1 MASKDLVKG
10 YCKESKC
17 EYDVYTK
24 EKMDELLAE
33 ISTGMTGDEYNS
45 SSTYSKGDLII
56 YNNILY
62 KCNTDITTA
71 EEWNASHWT
80 ATSLS
85 NEIENKQNTLTFDS
99 TPTSGSTNPVT
110 SGGIY
115 SLFNGVNSSINN
127 INSSLSTINT
137 TLANKQNNITSGTS
151 APTGGNDGDVYFQY
165 E

>member
-24 EKMDELLAE
+24 EKMDELLEE

-56 YNNILY
+56 YNNTLY

-71 EEWNASHWT
+71 EEWDASHWT

-85 NEIENKQNTLTFDS
+85 NEIENKQDKLIFD
-99 TPTSGSTNPVT
+99 TAPMDGSTNPVT
-110 SGGIY
+110 SGGVY
-115 SLFNGVNSSINN
+115 T
-127 INSSLSTINT
+127 STNALNT
-137 TLANKQNNITSGTS
+137 ALTNKQNKITSGT
-151 APTGGNDGDVYFQY
+151 AEPTGGNDGDVYFQY

>member
-24 EKMDELLAE
+24 EKMDELLKE

-56 YNNILY
+56 YNNTLY

-85 NEIENKQNTLTFDS
+85 NEIENKQDKLIFD
-99 TPTSGSTNPVT
+99 TAPTNGSTNPVT
-110 SGGIY
+110 SGGVY
-115 SLFNGVNSSINN
+115 TLTNALN
-127 INSSLSTINT
+127 IELT
-137 TLANKQNNITSGTS
+137 NKQNKIISGT
-151 APTGGNDGDVYFQY
+151 AEPTGGNDGDVYFQY